1 MTDITK
7 KEVISKHGGSYS
19 RSHEHPR
26 PPTASPTAGLARR
39 SRPCEGK
46 AEVARTASRTQ
57 GRARAEPR
65 GGSLRTPAL
74 GSPARQGRAGGAGH
88 TAAKLRR
95 LVPVPRAGKDAEV
108 SASVWPRIHTHFPG
122 LSPLITLFGAHR
134 NLLGCKIPQGSQ
146 TASRKKRTNGFLIK
160 CRMSKECAGTTCSSR
175 ESTHVALTSHAPL
188 KFF

>member
-1 MTDITK
+1 MSTQDP
-7 KEVISKHGGSYS
+7 
-19 RSHEHPR
+19 PR
-26 PPTASPTAGLARR
+26 PLPQLDWR
-39 SRPCEGK
+39 
-46 AEVARTASRTQ
+46 
-57 GRARAEPR
+57 
-65 GGSLRTPAL
+65 
-74 GSPARQGRAGGAGH
+74 GGAGRAKGRLRWRGQLPGRRAGH
-88 TAAKLRR
+88 VQSPGVGACGRRRWEARRAKAGRGGARRTAAKLRR

-122 LSPLITLFGAHR
+122 LSPLITLFGAQR

-146 TASRKKRTNGFLIK
+146 TASCKKRTNGFLIK